1 MTDKSYREYLEKR
14 VFDGQVYKERDG
26 VFYLEDPVVV
36 VAAPPGIRAIDFPE
50 AEAVADCAFS
60 ECSQLSSANLPYIR
74 FIGKWGFSHC
84 SKLKTFPS
92 MSNVVIMEE
101 GAFCGS
107 GLETVDLSSVLNISF
122 AAFSSCRQLET
133 IKFSDSLRSIGFDA
147 FAGCQELSDVTLPD
161 TLKTIGQYAFFGTAI
176 KEISIP
182 SSGIKDIKDGVFA
195 CCEELC
201 RVDLPDTVERI
212 GDCAFVGCPRLEQI
226 YLPSS
231 VKVIH
236 KQAFSTSLK
245 TIICPEKSY
254 AAQWAKENGFAVE
267 YR

>member
-26 VFYLEDPVVV
+26 IFYIEDPVVI
-36 VAAPPGIRAIDFPE
+36 VAAPPSIRACDFPE

-60 ECSQLSSANLPYIR
+60 ECSQLSSVNLPRIR

-101 GAFCGS
+101 GAFCGAGIES
-107 GLETVDLSSVLNISF
+107 ADLKSVMNIPF
-122 AAFSSCRQLET
+122 ATFSSCRDLKT
-133 IKFSDSLRSIGFDA
+133 VTFSDDLRSIGFDA
-147 FAGCQELSDVTLPD
+147 FAGCQELSSITLPD
-161 TLKTIGQYAFFGTAI
+161 TLKAIGQYCFFGTAI
-176 KEISIP
+176 QEVSIP
-182 SSGIKDIKDGVFA
+182 KGIKIIDDGTFA

-201 RVDLPDTVERI
+201 HVDLPDTVERI
-212 GDCAFVGCPRLEQI
+212 GDCAFVGCDRLEQI
-226 YLPSS
+226 YLSS
-231 VKVIH
+231 EKKIH

-245 TIICPEKSY
+245 TIICSEKSY
-254 AAQWAKENGFAVE
+254 AARWAKENGFAVE